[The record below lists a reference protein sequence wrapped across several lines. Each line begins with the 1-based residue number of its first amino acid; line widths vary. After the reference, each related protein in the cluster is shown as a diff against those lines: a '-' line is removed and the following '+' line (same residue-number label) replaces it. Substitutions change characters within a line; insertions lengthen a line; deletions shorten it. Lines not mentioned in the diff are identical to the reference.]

1 MTNLQKVPRG
11 TEGAISIE
19 GTLAGILASIII
31 NISAYKLGIID
42 ENKEILISVVSS
54 QVATFIESYIGAK
67 YQKEFLNN
75 ELVNVINTLIGS
87 LLSILFYKLL

>member
-1 MTNLQKVPRG
+1 MTLLPFSYNKTKLFL
-11 TEGAISIE
+11 ISLFI
-19 GTLAGILASIII
+19 TS
-31 NISAYKLGIID
+31 SS
-42 ENKEILISVVSS
+42 LISVVSS

-75 ELVNVINTLIGS
+75 EVVNVINTLIGS